1 MSEKLKERQ
10 QKYDQVRVS
19 LVLFAANFLF
29 LISFS
34 EFVELNLLIF

>member
-1 MSEKLKERQ
+1 MSDKLKERQ

>member
-19 LVLFAANFLF
+19 LVIFCCKYPLPNFIFPFVETNF
-29 LISFS
+29 LIS
-34 EFVELNLLIF
+34 